1 MFKDTVM
8 NQFNIIGIDNPLH
21 FGKYRGLTPRDI
33 IEIDPEYLSWLI
45 GKGFKFTKEI
55 KDTINNLIYNKQ
67 KQICV
72 Y

>member
-1 MFKDTVM
+1 MSYNV
-8 NQFNIIGIDNPLH
+8 IGIDNPLH
-21 FGKYRGLTPRDI
+21 FGKYRGLTSRDI

>member
-1 MFKDTVM
+1 MSYNV
-8 NQFNIIGIDNPLH
+8 IRIDNPLH

-33 IEIDPEYLSWLI
+33 IEINPEYLSWLI
-45 GKGFKFTKEI
+45 GKGFKFNKEI
-55 KDTINNLIYNKQ
+55 EDIVNNVIYTKQ

>member
-1 MFKDTVM
+1 M
-8 NQFNIIGIDNPLH
+8 NYNVIGIDNPLH

-55 KDTINNLIYNKQ
+55 KDIVNNVIYNKQ

>member
-1 MFKDTVM
+1 M

-55 KDTINNLIYNKQ
+55 KDIVNNVIYNKQ

>member
-1 MFKDTVM
+1 M
-8 NQFNIIGIDNPLH
+8 NYNVIGIDNLLH

>member
-1 MFKDTVM
+1 M
-8 NQFNIIGIDNPLH
+8 NYNVIGIDNPLH

-45 GKGFKFTKEI
+45 DKGFKFTKEI
-55 KDTINNLIYNKQ
+55 KDIVNNVIYNKQ

>member
-1 MFKDTVM
+1 MSY
-8 NQFNIIGIDNPLH
+8 NIIGIDNPLH

-33 IEIDPEYLSWLI
+33 IEINPEYLSWLI

-55 KDTINNLIYNKQ
+55 EDIVNNVIYTKQ

>member
-1 MFKDTVM
+1 M
-8 NQFNIIGIDNPLH
+8 NYNVIEIDNPLH

-33 IEIDPEYLSWLI
+33 IEIDSEYLSWLI
-45 GKGFKFTKEI
+45 SKGFKFTKEI

>member
-1 MFKDTVM
+1 MSY
-8 NQFNIIGIDNPLH
+8 NIIGIDNPLN

-33 IEIDPEYLSWLI
+33 IEINPEYLSWLI

-55 KDTINNLIYNKQ
+55 EDIVNNVIYNKQ

>member
-1 MFKDTVM
+1 M
-8 NQFNIIGIDNPLH
+8 NYNVIGIDNPLH

-45 GKGFKFTKEI
+45 DKGFRVTKEI